1 MIKNKVCII
10 GAGMVGSETMI
21 SILNSGLVAEIVMI
35 DQNEK
40 KLKEKL

>member
-10 GAGMVGSETMI
+10 GAGMVGSATMI

-40 KLKEKL
+40 KS